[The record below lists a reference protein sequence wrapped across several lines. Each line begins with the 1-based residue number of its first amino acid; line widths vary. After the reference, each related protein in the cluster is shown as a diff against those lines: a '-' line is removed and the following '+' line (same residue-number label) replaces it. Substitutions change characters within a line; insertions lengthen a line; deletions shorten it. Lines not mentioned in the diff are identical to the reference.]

1 MEHAKQKSQTMI
13 TQFRVIY
20 VIIDTIQSFNVTNV
34 NYKKLEVDFN
44 PWLCPTCAEEIPFFA
59 LAIKDLK
66 NLISN
71 IFPQK
76 SILKK
81 VDQKKFH
88 LAKSKKLNHVLNETE
103 NNISCDYFEINEFKE
118 IKIK

>member
-1 MEHAKQKSQTMI
+1 MEHAKQKSQAMI
-13 TQFRVIY
+13 TQFRVFY
-20 VIIDTIQSFNVTNV
+20 VITDTIQSFNVTNV

-44 PWLCPTCAEEIPFFA
+44 SWLCPTCAEEIPFFA

-66 NLISN
+66 NLLSN

-81 VDQKKFH
+81 VDQKKISSSEIQKT
-88 LAKSKKLNHVLNETE
+88 KSRLKRNRK
-103 NNISCDYFEINEFKE
+103 
-118 IKIK
+118 